1 VVAVGST
8 AFNTYGAPNSRT
20 WNRGVVCMSG
30 DQSAVGHTERM
41 IPEEAHAR
49 TFWEHV
55 ERYRFATDFAR
66 GKRVLDIA
74 CGEGY
79 GAAALAKAGASS
91 VIGVDV
97 SADVCDHALHK
108 YGLDARPGN
117 AQAIPLPDRSIDL
130 VVSFET
136 IEHVDNPN
144 VFVRECA
151 RVLTTE
157 GMLIVS
163 TPNRPIYSREG
174 TPNPFH
180 RLEFDE
186 REFVDVLR
194 SRFRAVQ
201 LYTQFPQSAA
211 WWSYRSLAAERSP
224 WLRIKGFWRLSSW
237 FCPAIRTHVSP
248 AIRATADEII
258 LARDS
263 FPSSLF
269 NPYIVR
275 RRSKSSGEQ
284 PYIFVAVAQGLKDV

>member
-1 VVAVGST
+1 MV
-8 AFNTYGAPNSRT
+8 
-20 WNRGVVCMSG
+20 
-30 DQSAVGHTERM
+30 
-41 IPEEAHAR
+41 PEEAHAR
-49 TFWEHV
+49 VFWEHIA
-55 ERYRFATDFAR
+55 RYRFAKDFVR

-91 VIGVDV
+91 VVGVDL
-97 SADVCDHALHK
+97 SAEICDHARRK
-108 YGLDARPGN
+108 YGLDARPGD
-117 AQAIPLPDRSIDL
+117 AQAIPLPDQSIDV

-136 IEHVDNPN
+136 IEHVDDPTA
-144 VFVRECA
+144 FVRECA
-151 RVLTTE
+151 RVLVPE
-157 GMLIVS
+157 GELIIS
-163 TPNRPIYSREG
+163 TPNRPVYSTEG
-174 TPNPFH
+174 RQNPFH

-186 REFVDVLR
+186 PEFVELLR
-194 SRFRAVQ
+194 RRFRSVA

-211 WWSYRSLAAERSP
+211 WWSYRSLAAERSA

-248 AIRATADEII
+248 AIRATADQII

-275 RRSKSSGEQ
+275 RRSQRSGER
-284 PYIFVAVAQGLKDV
+284 PYVLVAVAAGVKDV